1 MHKYMTIEMPDSS
14 VWAVPVEMIA
24 LHRAKHYAHLYGGD
38 VEKSLKEDT
47 IPSFESD
54 TDEIEDWA
62 VNNMNWADFNGHQI
76 KVSSPAPVDFQSGWI
91 DGEKTFTDEF
101 IIVSEENQNK
111 FAEAI
116 LAVEGDSPSGLALA
130 ASRYKD
136 RKLQKESD
144 S

>member
-1 MHKYMTIEMPDSS
+1 MHQYMTVAMPDKSI
-14 VWAVPVEMIA
+14 WAVPVEMIA
-24 LHRAKHYAHLYGGD
+24 LDRAKHCAHLYGDD

-47 IPSFESD
+47 IPLFESD

-62 VNNMNWADFNGHQI
+62 VNNMDWADFNGHQI
-76 KVSSPAPVDFQSGWI
+76 KVSNPPPVDFQSGWI

-116 LAVEGDSPSGLALA
+116 LGAEGDFTELALA
-130 ASRYKD
+130 ASRHKE
-136 RKLQKESD
+136 RQLQKENNS
-144 S
+144 

>member
-1 MHKYMTIEMPDSS
+1 MHKYMTIAMPDKSI
-14 VWAVPVEMIA
+14 WAVPVEMIA
-24 LHRAKHYAHLYGGD
+24 RHRAEHYANEFGGD

-47 IPSFESD
+47 VPIFESD
-54 TDEIEDWA
+54 TDEIKDWA

-76 KVSSPAPVDFQSGWI
+76 KISSPSLVDFQSGWV
-91 DGEKTFTDEF
+91 DGEKTFIDG
-101 IIVSEENQNK
+101 IINISAENQNK

-116 LAVEGDSPSGLALA
+116 LGEEGNFTGLALA
-130 ASRYKD
+130 ASRHKE